1 MVTQTISKRT
11 IIKQI
16 NKQSFSIGFLYH
28 ADSARFLLQKDHES
42 GPSNWKLMGSKCLT
56 KFSAQSFKNLVQK
69 QLNLEIQTLSIHHIY
84 DYYQRDLGRDNFV
97 SYAEVESLKD
107 FPEILNQTFAWFT
120 LKEISKLSLSQQTKQ
135 DLIVGQRVI
144 DSDNRRKTG
153 ERTIG

>member
-1 MVTQTISKRT
+1 
-11 IIKQI
+11 
-16 NKQSFSIGFLYH
+16 
-28 ADSARFLLQKDHES
+28 
-42 GPSNWKLMGSKCLT
+42 MGSKCLT